1 MRFIKVIGLADDTY
15 GVSSTNGQVT
25 GDDEVDDY
33 GSGRGICCGKDWRA
47 FDTREK
53 ERRKKELESRIGPEW

>member
-1 MRFIKVIGLADDTY
+1 VDARILSSQVIGIADDTY

-33 GSGRGICCGKDWRA
+33 GSGRGICCGERA
-47 FDTREK
+47 MEAVASSRPQ
-53 ERRKKELESRIGPEW
+53 RKTLHE